1 MSILK
6 TIEGTA
12 SNLLSQVG
20 PVGERVRDTADEM
33 IEYLGTESRQLGEKM
48 GERLSA
54 QLEQV
59 PEATLKRL
67 NLVTTSKSRRR
78 TILAMLIGLVLG
90 AAVMKLV
97 MDQQDRRRQDDR
109 TRSGWEEPT
118 PAVAVTGELPQ

>member
-1 MSILK
+1 VSILK

>member
-6 TIEGTA
+6 NIEGTA

-20 PVGERVRDTADEM
+20 PVGERVRDTADEV

-78 TILAMLIGLVLG
+78 TILATLIGLVLG